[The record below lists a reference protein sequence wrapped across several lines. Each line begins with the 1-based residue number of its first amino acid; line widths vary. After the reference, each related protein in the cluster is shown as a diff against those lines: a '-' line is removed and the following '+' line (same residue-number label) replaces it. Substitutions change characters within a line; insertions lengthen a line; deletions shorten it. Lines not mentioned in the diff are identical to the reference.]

1 MSVKDQ
7 YQGVIRSIMHTYN
20 LCPTGNKPP
29 HEVGKNTSFKDVIL
43 HTDYYVGK
51 GNDEKPNS
59 CPHYR
64 YERYR
69 AFLRNL
75 STSGARMAHVDIGCG
90 AGAFSWAFIDWA
102 TEKGVELNRVSLYGL
117 DHSPAMLYLAQEIR
131 SRLSDTILDY
141 PDLYYYQDVASLLDQ
156 LKEKHQED
164 KDYTITFG
172 HVLVQVYEQE
182 HPDEAINQFAQI
194 VSQVYNMISDNSSC
208 NLVAVDASTG
218 SWSYQFDA
226 AWDLFRENLK
236 SFGISMKSKCGTSVR
251 IASVYSK

>member
-1 MSVKDQ
+1 
-7 YQGVIRSIMHTYN
+7 
-20 LCPTGNKPP
+20 
-29 HEVGKNTSFKDVIL
+29 
-43 HTDYYVGK
+43 
-51 GNDEKPNS
+51 
-59 CPHYR
+59 
-64 YERYR
+64 
-69 AFLRNL
+69 
-75 STSGARMAHVDIGCG
+75 MAHVDIGCG

-172 HVLVQVYEQE
+172 HVLVQVYGQDNA
-182 HPDEAINQFAQI
+182 DEAIYEFAQI
-194 VSQVYNMISDNSSC
+194 VAQAYNMLGGLPLC

-218 SWSYQFDA
+218 SWSCQFDA
-226 AWDLFRENLK
+226 AWDLFREKLK
-236 SFGISMKSKCGTSVR
+236 SFGISMKSKCGTSLR
-251 IASVYSK
+251 IASLYSK